1 MWVWSIALTRPTLV
15 VTESPDVVVES
26 PDVVIELPDVVVE
39 SPDVVVES
47 HGTRK
52 GCHYKSSEPLTYD
65 ENTLPSHGT
74 RKGCHYISAYSG
86 AATARPRSPPF
97 LPILE

>member
-15 VTESPDVVVES
+15 VT
-26 PDVVIELPDVVVE
+26 E

-65 ENTLPSHGT
+65 GNTLPSHGT
-74 RKGCHYISAYSG
+74 RKGCYYKSAYSG

>member
-1 MWVWSIALTRPTLV
+1 MWVWSIALTGPTLV
-15 VTESPDVVVES
+15 VVEP

-39 SPDVVVES
+39 SPDSVVE
-47 HGTRK
+47 
-52 GCHYKSSEPLTYD
+52 
-65 ENTLPSHGT
+65 SHGT